1 VTANFAW
8 YLNYWCVRSLSDSH
22 PRPDTAPTRHQP
34 QPIPCDQA
42 TDRQQRTSDGAS
54 QGSDVGPDRTPI
66 EITSRRG
73 DAVLLARADYDAL
86 EETAH
91 LLRVPAL
98 ATTKIQSNGHAD
110 MCGRAE
116 NGPVYL
122 DAHCSQ
128 PRAHGPTG
136 MRWVAPT
143 RPRLS
148 HLEPRQKMSLWT
160 TLNL

>member
-1 VTANFAW
+1 VTGDFAW
-8 YLNYWCVRSLSDSH
+8 YTTYGRVRSLSDSH

-34 QPIPCDQA
+34 QSIPCDQA

-98 ATTKIQSNGHAD
+98 ATTKIKSTDPRTCAVVPKMGASTWTPTARNHERTTRQVCGGSPRRALACPISNRGRRCH
-110 MCGRAE
+110 CGR
-116 NGPVYL
+116 
-122 DAHCSQ
+122 
-128 PRAHGPTG
+128 R
-136 MRWVAPT
+136 
-143 RPRLS
+143 
-148 HLEPRQKMSLWT
+148 
-160 TLNL
+160 